1 MSRKY
6 YEMLA
11 RLFKECDNL
20 EEFKHKLCRELYK
33 DNNRFNENR
42 FLSACEK

>member
-11 RLFKECDNL
+11 RLLKESDNL
-20 EEFKHKLCRELYK
+20 EQFKMKLCRELYK
-33 DNNRFNENR
+33 DNNRFNEDR